1 MNIID
6 VLGPVSKSQKEV
18 AGELKDF
25 LLEAA
30 KIGAEAAKDFKI
42 DVALLPQLEKFAD
55 TLNLPVTVV
64 MTAVGGDLIHVVVA
78 PSVTPTL
85 SPTLNPELKAGGVA

>member
-6 VLGPVSKSQKEV
+6 VLGPVTKGQKEV
-18 AGELKDF
+18 VGELKNF

-64 MTAVGGDLIHVVVA
+64 MTAVGGDLVHVVVA

-85 SPTLNPELKAGGVA
+85 SPTLNPELKAGGIA

>member
-6 VLGPVSKSQKEV
+6 VLGPLKDGQKDV
-18 AGELKDF
+18 VGELKDF

-30 KIGAEAAKDFKI
+30 KIGTEAAKDFHI
-42 DVALLPQLEKFAD
+42 DVAVLPQLQKFAD

-64 MTAVGGDLIHVVVA
+64 MTAVGGDLVHVE
-78 PSVTPTL
+78 VTPTL
-85 SPTLNPELKAGGVA
+85 SPSLSPEVKAGGAVA

>member
-1 MNIID
+1 MNVID
-6 VLGPVSKSQKEV
+6 VLGPVTKGQKEA

-30 KIGAEAAKDFKI
+30 KIGAKAAKDFKI

-55 TLNLPVTVV
+55 TLNLPLTVT
-64 MTAVGGDLIHVVVA
+64 MTAIGGDLIRVVVA
-78 PSVTPTL
+78 PAITPTL

>member
-6 VLGPVSKSQKEV
+6 VLGPVTKGQKEV

-55 TLNLPVTVV
+55 TLNLPLTVT
-64 MTAVGGDLIHVVVA
+64 MTAIGGDLIHVVVA
-78 PSVTPTL
+78 PTMNPTL
-85 SPTLNPELKAGGVA
+85 TPTLNPELKAGGVA

>member
-6 VLGPVSKSQKEV
+6 VLGPVTKGQKEV

-78 PSVTPTL
+78 PAITPTL
-85 SPTLNPELKAGGVA
+85 TPTLNPELKAGGIA

>member
-6 VLGPVSKSQKEV
+6 VLGPVTKGQKEV
-18 AGELKDF
+18 AAELQAF

-30 KIGAEAAKDFKI
+30 KIGAEAVKDFRI
-42 DVALLPQLEKFAD
+42 DVALLPKLEKFAD
-55 TLNLPVTVV
+55 TLNLPINVT
-64 MTAVGGDLIHVVVA
+64 MTAIGGDLIHVVVA
-78 PSVTPTL
+78 PAVTPTL

>member
-1 MNIID
+1 MNVID
-6 VLGPVSKSQKEV
+6 VLGPVTKGQKEV

-30 KIGAEAAKDFKI
+30 KIGAEATKDFHI
-42 DVALLPQLEKFAD
+42 DVAVLPQLQKFSD
-55 TLNLPVTVV
+55 TLDLPINVS
-64 MTAVGGDLIHVVVA
+64 MTAIGGDLVHVVVA

-85 SPTLNPELKAGGVA
+85 SPTLNPELKAGGIA

>member
-6 VLGPVSKSQKEV
+6 VLGPVTKGQKEV

-30 KIGAEAAKDFKI
+30 KIGAEAVKDFKI
-42 DVALLPQLEKFAD
+42 DVALLPRLEKFAD

-85 SPTLNPELKAGGVA
+85 TPTLNPELKAGGIA

>member
-18 AGELKDF
+18 VGELKDF

-30 KIGAEAAKDFKI
+30 KIGAKAAKDFKI

-55 TLNLPVTVV
+55 TLNLPLTVT
-64 MTAVGGDLIHVVVA
+64 MTAIGGDLIHVVVA
-78 PSVTPTL
+78 PTMNPTL
-85 SPTLNPELKAGGVA
+85 TPTLNPELKAGGIA

>member
-30 KIGAEAAKDFKI
+30 KIGAGAVKDFKI
-42 DVALLPQLEKFAD
+42 DVALLPRLEKFAD
-55 TLNLPVTVV
+55 TLNLPINVS
-64 MTAVGGDLIHVVVA
+64 MTAIGGDLIHVVVA

-85 SPTLNPELKAGGVA
+85 TPTLNPELKAGGIA

>member
-6 VLGPVSKSQKEV
+6 VLGPVTKGQKEV

-42 DVALLPQLEKFAD
+42 DVALLPQLQKFAD

-64 MTAVGGDLIHVVVA
+64 MTAVGGDLVHVVVA
-78 PSVTPTL
+78 PSITPTL
-85 SPTLNPELKAGGVA
+85 SPTLNPELKAGGIA